1 MNNTYVTT
9 QLYAGF
15 KERCKFQSFLG
26 KIPLYL
32 LSRRV
37 WAGQNSE
44 QGSETGGR
52 ILATCPTQQ
61 LAVRVAER
69 QFLRNVSTFIQMCT
83 YSTHSKNYEKIQ
95 SVYDITFILSCTSMS
110 DSSQKDRSKERV
122 EENMLSLNSADCP
135 YPCPYHPATRQ
146 EGERDLSAL
155 RVVNPSCP
163 ASSFHEY
170 NHTDNCALVAH

>member
-1 MNNTYVTT
+1 MLQHSSMQGLRRV
-9 QLYAGF
+9 AS
-15 KERCKFQSFLG
+15 FQSFLG

-69 QFLRNVSTFIQMCT
+69 QF
-83 YSTHSKNYEKIQ
+83 
-95 SVYDITFILSCTSMS
+95 
-110 DSSQKDRSKERV
+110 
-122 EENMLSLNSADCP
+122 
-135 YPCPYHPATRQ
+135 
-146 EGERDLSAL
+146 
-155 RVVNPSCP
+155 
-163 ASSFHEY
+163 
-170 NHTDNCALVAH
+170 